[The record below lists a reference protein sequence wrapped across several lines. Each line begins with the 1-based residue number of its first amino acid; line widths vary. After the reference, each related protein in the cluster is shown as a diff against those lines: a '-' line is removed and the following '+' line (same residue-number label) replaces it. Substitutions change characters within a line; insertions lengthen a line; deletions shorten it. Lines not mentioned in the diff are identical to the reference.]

1 MKLSRLACLCGA
13 VVVVGA
19 LFRPSVGQQFSPTVP
34 FSPFGVPSIE
44 VGGPRL
50 IPGFDMKTLPVGKV
64 IGKPATDARVR
75 EALGKPAE
83 FNLEDI
89 ELGDFVKQVA
99 EKHQLDILLDI
110 AALTADGKGTETVLN
125 FRVRRVTLGAAL
137 QRLLDDLSLTYIIRN
152 ESLEITTKTAAET
165 FTSTRIYQVQDLV
178 VLPNDP
184 AGRPDFE
191 SLIELLTS
199 TLTPESWREAGG
211 TVGEVKAF
219 SGPGAMVL
227 VVTQTDAG
235 HEEVEKLLTDLRAA
249 QLPAVYDL
257 QQHRMRT
264 GRDPAYP
271 SNFGLG
277 GALTPAPSASGS

>member
-1 MKLSRLACLCGA
+1 MKLSQLACLCGA
-13 VVVVGA
+13 VIVVGA

-50 IPGFDMKTLPVGKV
+50 IPGFDMKTLPVGKI
-64 IGKPATDARVR
+64 IGMPVTDQRIADALDQSATFTLKDATLH
-75 EALGKPAE
+75 AFA
-83 FNLEDI
+83 DQI
-89 ELGDFVKQVA
+89 A
-99 EKHQLDILLDI
+99 EKHKINVSI
-110 AALTADGKGTETVLN
+110 NTPALTADGKGTETILN
-125 FRVRRVTLGAAL
+125 LRVANVSLRSAL
-137 QRLLDDLSLTYIIRN
+137 RLALDEQGLTYVVRH
-152 ESLEITTKTAAET
+152 ESLQITTKVAAEIMI
-165 FTSTRIYQVQDLV
+165 STRIYQVQDLV

-227 VVTQTDAG
+227 VITQTDAG

-257 QQHRMRT
+257 QQHRIRT